1 MHPGLCGNMLR
12 APGRTRPISMK
23 KSEAEGRQGPDG
35 EPLPSKAYENSRF
48 LHSRDAR
55 VVRVLSEYLEPASRF
70 RWQNVEDFVVFFGSS
85 RAKSREDAEARL
97 TQLRSQVPRG
107 ESPDAQLA
115 GQIRRAEQEV
125 KLSRYY
131 EDART
136 LARLLADWARTLNG
150 GLKRLMVC
158 SGGGPGIME
167 AANRGAHEAGVQS
180 IGLSISLPQEQKV
193 NPYVSRELAFQ
204 FHYFFMRKF
213 WFVYLAKA
221 LVIFPGG
228 FGTMDEMFEVLTL
241 VQTGKTRKRMPVLI
255 YGPEYWN
262 DVLNFDA
269 MVRWNTISEEDL
281 RLVHFSDDPEEAFEH
296 LKSELTAI
304 YRL

>member
-1 MHPGLCGNMLR
+1 MK
-12 APGRTRPISMK
+12 TRDEEPL
-23 KSEAEGRQGPDG
+23 EADG
-35 EPLPSKAYENSRF
+35 EGAPSKAYENRRF
-48 LHSRDAR
+48 LRSRDGR
-55 VVRVLSEYLEPASRF
+55 IVRVLSEYLEPASRF
-70 RWQNVEDFVVFFGSS
+70 RWQNVEDFIVFFGSS
-85 RAKSREDAEARL
+85 RAQPREDAQARL
-97 TQLRSQVPRG
+97 TQLQSQIPG
-107 ESPDAQLA
+107 GADPGTELA
-115 GQIRRAEQEV
+115 GQIRRAEQQLR
-125 KLSRYY
+125 LSRYY
-131 EDART
+131 EDARV
-136 LARLLADWARTLNG
+136 LARLLADWAKTLNG

-167 AANRGAHEAGVQS
+167 AANRGAHDAGVQS
-180 IGLSISLPQEQKV
+180 IGLSISLPHEQRV
-193 NPYVSRELAFQ
+193 NPYVSRELAFE

-262 DVLNFDA
+262 EVLNFDA
-269 MVRWNTISEEDL
+269 MVRWDTISEEDL

-296 LKSELTAI
+296 LKSELTTI
-304 YRL
+304 YNLEKSVSAGPPVKYG

>member
-1 MHPGLCGNMLR
+1 
-12 APGRTRPISMK
+12 MK
-23 KSEAEGRQGPDG
+23 KSEFEGPQESGG
-35 EPLPSKAYENSRF
+35 EPGPAKAYENRRF
-48 LHSRDAR
+48 MHSRDAR

-85 RAKSREDAEARL
+85 RAKSREQAQALL
-97 TQLRSQVPRG
+97 TQLRSRIPRG
-107 ESPDAQLA
+107 ETSDAELA
-115 GQIRRAEQEV
+115 RQIRHAEQQL

-131 EDART
+131 EDARI
-136 LARLLADWARTLNG
+136 LARLLANWAKTLNG

-167 AANRGAHEAGVQS
+167 AANRGAHDAEVQS
-180 IGLSISLPQEQKV
+180 IGLSISLPQEQRV

-269 MVRWNTISEEDL
+269 LVRWDTISEEDF
-281 RLVHFSDDPEEAFEH
+281 RLVHFSDDPEEAFEY
-296 LKSELTAI
+296 LKSELTTI
-304 YRL
+304 YKL